1 MQGRNSLK
9 AMVLAAGV
17 GSRLDPLTS
26 QIPKPLVP
34 VANVPVMEH
43 IVKLLKRHN
52 FNDIYAN
59 LHYMPEKIVEYFGTG
74 KRLGVNLNFK
84 HEAKLSGDAGGV
96 RACRQQLSD
105 GTFIVL
111 MGDLLT
117 DADLTAIVNQHKAK
131 KALASIAIK
140 KVPTEDLPRFGVV
153 VTNENGFIT
162 GFQEKPQPEDALSDK
177 ISTGIYVF
185 EPEVFEH
192 MPQEGEYGFGRQ
204 LFPKLV
210 KEGLPVLGIEIESYW
225 SDVGTI
231 HQYRSSNFDA
241 LEGLVKLELPGL
253 RREFAGGTTWLDEG
267 AFIADDCSINGLLM
281 VGKNS
286 RVGRGTSVN
295 GRVVV
300 GDNCVIEPNSVLTDS
315 VIWSNTHVQKGALVQ
330 NSVIGS
336 NCVVDS
342 GSKHVEMASVAQA
355 PSQVITCA

>member
-34 VANVPVMEH
+34 VGNVPVMEH
-43 IVKLLKRHN
+43 IIKLLARHQ
-52 FNDIYAN
+52 FKDIHAN

-74 KRLGVNLNFK
+74 ERWGLNLSFK
-84 HEAKLSGDAGGV
+84 HEPKLSGDAGGV
-96 RACRQQLSD
+96 RACRQYLSD

-117 DADLTAIVNQHKAK
+117 DADLSTIIEQHKAK

-153 VTNENGFIT
+153 VTNKDGFIT

-185 EPEVFEH
+185 EPEVFNY
-192 MPQEGEYGFGRQ
+192 MPTEGEYGFGRQ

-210 KEGLPVLGIEIESYW
+210 NDGLPVLGIEINTYW

-231 HQYRSSNFDA
+231 QQYRESNFDA
-241 LEGLVKLELPGL
+241 LMGLVSLDLPGRL
-253 RREFAGGTTWLDEG
+253 TVSGSNKMWLDEG
-267 AFIADDCSINGLLM
+267 AAVEENCAVRGLLM

-286 RVGRGTSVN
+286 RVGRGTTVT
-295 GRVVV
+295 GKVVI
-300 GDNCVIEPNSVLTDS
+300 GDNCIIEPNSVLHNS
-315 VIWSNTHVQKGALVQ
+315 VIWSNSKVQAGAHLE

-336 NCVVDS
+336 NCVVNS
-342 GSKHVEMASVAQA
+342 GSKNFEVASVAQA
-355 PSQVITCA
+355 PSQVISCA